1 MQFSYSIINLKNRKG
16 DNMASFDKT
25 FQFLSILTKS
35 RRITIT
41 NLANSMGCSRRHAY
55 RLVDLA
61 SRHIPIRLEEGVVIN
76 EGLNSSK
83 RRS

>member
-1 MQFSYSIINLKNRKG
+1 
-16 DNMASFDKT
+16 MASFDKT
-25 FQFLSILTKS
+25 VQFFSLVTNS

-41 NLANSMGCSRRHAY
+41 NLAYSMGCSRRHAY
-55 RLVDLA
+55 RLVGLA